1 MSSFWSIWITVL
13 TLGTLVGCYLLL
25 RMCLKNFAGVPEG
38 ESMGHTFD
46 GIEELNNPLP
56 KWWSTFFLLT
66 IIWGFGY
73 LLMFPGLGNWEGLTK
88 WTSSNQG
95 ILNLKESEEKAAFAK
110 SEAAKKDGLFGV
122 IVEYDREI
130 QRADEKYNPIFAT
143 YAALSI
149 KEIAA
154 SQAQEI
160 DFEVSD
166 DVELT
171 PEQQK
176 LVYSKEALKVGQRL
190 FLQNCSQC
198 HGSDAG
204 GTTGFPDLTDNDWLY
219 GNTPEAIKETIMH
232 GRKAQ
237 GMIAWQTML
246 GGEQGVKD
254 VAAFVLS
261 LSNREA
267 KEGNAAEGKAKFAMC
282 TGCHGD
288 EGQGSAVLGLPMGAP
303 NLSDNVWLYGG
314 SERVVQESIRNGRA
328 GVMPAWNKILGEEK
342 VHLVSAYVYSLSNK

>member
-13 TLGTLVGCYLLL
+13 TLGTLVGCYFLL

-73 LLMFPGLGNWEGLTK
+73 LALYPGLGNWQGLFGWK
-88 WTSSNQG
+88 SSNQG
-95 ILNLKESEEKAAFAK
+95 ILSLEQSKA
-110 SEAAKKDGLFGV
+110 EALANSAEDSGV
-122 IVEYDREI
+122 LVEYDREM
-130 QRADEKYNPIFAT
+130 N
-143 YAALSI
+143 
-149 KEIAA
+149 
-154 SQAQEI
+154 QAQEKYGKI
-160 DFEVSD
+160 FTRYAAISIEDIVAAKSQEISFTANSETP
-166 DVELT
+166 LT
-171 PEQQK
+171 PAQQQ
-176 LVYSKEALKVGQRL
+176 LLDSKEALKVGKRL

-198 HGSDAG
+198 HGSDAR
-204 GTTGFPDLTDNDWLY
+204 GTTGFPNLSDKDWLY
-219 GNTPEAIKETIMH
+219 GGSPADIKHSILY
-232 GRKAQ
+232 GRQGQ

-267 KEGNAAEGKAKFAMC
+267 KEGNVSAGKEQFSMCAA
-282 TGCHGD
+282 CHGENG
-288 EGQGSAVLGLPMGAP
+288 EGSLALNLPVGAP
-303 NLSDNVWLYGG
+303 TLNDNTWLYPS
-314 SERVVQESIRNGRA
+314 SERGIQESIRNGRA
-328 GVMPAWNKILGEEK
+328 GVMPAWKDILGEEK
-342 VHLVSAYVYSLSNK
+342 VHVISAYIYSLSQE